1 MAPTTV
7 SQFITITDSKC
18 STSYAKGRKLNLDGK
33 DKGVSKNNIELFK
46 ILRAG
51 DGDETNLS
59 LEDFQSLAKNDA
71 MLKSFGYEINK
82 NGKNSYTVKGEKE
95 TFNFKFESLLE
106 ACGRKMNEYNNKRV
120 AEKREKDIQNAT
132 EGLPKLQ
139 KKHADRYGI
148 SFDNKDGTY
157 KIEIKKETSV
167 ATLAS
172 NLGLNELKVAKA
184 FEEKLKYSALTD
196 RESIG
201 LYDEEANQTLQNLR
215 ATIHN
220 YENGAAP
227 DSNYS
232 VFDEYIIPEGF
243 ELSVE
248 IGN

>member
-1 MAPTTV
+1 MGEPTAITKYV
-7 SQFITITDSKC
+7 TITQGNEQWN
-18 STSYAKGRKLNLDGK
+18 YANGRTINENEKSLNKHID
-33 DKGVSKNNIELFK
+33 IFK
-46 ILRAG
+46 IARAM
-51 DGDETNLS
+51 DGNETNLS
-59 LEDFQSLAKNDA
+59 EEDFEKLAKNQA
-71 MLKSFGYEINK
+71 LVKSFGYTLQVEDK
-82 NGKNSYTVKGEKE
+82 NYTLTSEKGESIS
-95 TFNFKFESLLE
+95 FKFENFLE
-106 ACGRKMNEYNNKRV
+106 ACGRKMNEYNNKRA

-184 FEEKLKYSALTD
+184 FEEELKYSALTD

-201 LYDEEANQTLQNLR
+201 LYDEEANQTLQKLR

-220 YENGAAP
+220 YEDGAAP

-232 VFDEYIIPEGF
+232 VFNEYIIPEGF